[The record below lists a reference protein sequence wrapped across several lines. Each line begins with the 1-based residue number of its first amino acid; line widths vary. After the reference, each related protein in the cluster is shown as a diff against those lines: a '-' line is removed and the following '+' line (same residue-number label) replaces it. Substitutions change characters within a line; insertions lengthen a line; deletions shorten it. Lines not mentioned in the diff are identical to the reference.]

1 MGVSMFSFVLN
12 HSMSISSAKQ
22 RSLSQALA
30 MHMQRSIS
38 EIKEENLAGLK
49 GGITANRGLFSA

>member
-1 MGVSMFSFVLN
+1 
-12 HSMSISSAKQ
+12 
-22 RSLSQALA
+22 